1 MELRYEAV
9 LSLSLIRGD
18 KYQLLKSS
26 FVSPGNTRL
35 KNLSVNKESGYLV
48 IDSPALT
55 FAYLLP
61 CLLITR
67 FGNICVNNWKER
79 RYSLILEVKWVK
91 AMNCST
97 CSLCMYSSIRKL
109 WEANLQACLLNTW
122 NNSHFPFKLATGSW
136 VSNLLLQYLLFPL
149 VYALTSCILVVCLSW
164 HFRHVY
170 CCIYSL

>member
-18 KYQLLKSS
+18 KYQLLKTS

-67 FGNICVNNWKER
+67 FGNICVNN
-79 RYSLILEVKWVK
+79 
-91 AMNCST
+91 
-97 CSLCMYSSIRKL
+97 
-109 WEANLQACLLNTW
+109 
-122 NNSHFPFKLATGSW
+122 
-136 VSNLLLQYLLFPL
+136 
-149 VYALTSCILVVCLSW
+149 
-164 HFRHVY
+164 
-170 CCIYSL
+170 

>member
-55 FAYLLP
+55 LAYLLP

-67 FGNICVNNWKER
+67 FGNICVNN
-79 RYSLILEVKWVK
+79 
-91 AMNCST
+91 
-97 CSLCMYSSIRKL
+97 
-109 WEANLQACLLNTW
+109 
-122 NNSHFPFKLATGSW
+122 
-136 VSNLLLQYLLFPL
+136 
-149 VYALTSCILVVCLSW
+149 
-164 HFRHVY
+164 
-170 CCIYSL
+170 